1 MGEDDD
7 GMGEK
12 ILEMNGIYKSFA
24 GIHALKDVNLT
35 LYKGEVLA
43 LVGENGAGKST
54 LMKILSGAYRL
65 DSGEIHLNGRRLGRY
80 TPYEAIKMGISVIYQ
95 ELNDLRTLSIA
106 ENIYLGHLPVGR
118 FGLVDYKKLR
128 SMSLEAQKRVGMDQI
143 DPFENVGNLR
153 VAQKQLVEIA
163 RAIVRKTN
171 ILVMDEPTAPLT
183 DKEVEKLYEIIREFT
198 TTGGS
203 EILITHKLDEVFKI
217 ADRVMVLRDGQ
228 NVTDA
233 PVGELTKDD
242 MIEAVVGHEFDQSY
256 ADEEHLSG
264 EVLLSVKNL
273 STGLLQDISFDL
285 RAGQVVGLYGLMG
298 AGCENVTR
306 CIYGVENA
314 RSGEFILNGKPFKP
328 ATPADNLKAGIAF
341 VPSERKTEGVLLG
354 MNVRTNIT
362 LSALKDISPKG
373 LMDFKKE
380 KRTAQ
385 KWIDTLRIKTADM
398 DDAAASLSGGNQQ
411 QLVFAK
417 AMNTTPSI
425 LILNEPT
432 RGVDVGAKAEI
443 YRLMNAFLS
452 RGVGSIMVSSEMP
465 ETMSMS
471 DEVVVLHDG
480 KMTGHFT
487 KGNYTQLDLIRA
499 AIGEE

>member
-12 ILEMNGIYKSFA
+12 ILEMNGIYKSFT

-203 EILITHKLDEVFKI
+203 VILITHKLDEVFKI

-242 MIEAVVGHEFDQSY
+242 MIEAMVGHEFDQSY

-373 LMDFKKE
+373 LMDFKQE

-411 QLVFAK
+411 KLVFAK

-452 RGVGSIMVSSEMP
+452 RGVGIIMVSSEMP